1 MCMLLFSPFIHDL
14 FGKILNF
21 IPSHMLGT
29 TVGSK
34 IKREKKKSLLS
45 MSLIT
50 CEATEGKQLQLRW
63 LMDATVRVYT

>member
-1 MCMLLFSPFIHDL
+1 
-14 FGKILNF
+14 
-21 IPSHMLGT
+21 MLGT